1 LFQAPK
7 QRSKTIILAK
17 NLPAK
22 TSAAEIRKI
31 FAKYG
36 ELGQV
41 VMPPAGITGNHLFIT
56 CKKMSQ
62 NFVINLCL
70 HRGIYRKCMLGLK
83 LL

>member
-1 LFQAPK
+1 LFQVPQ

-36 ELGQV
+36 ELGRV
-41 VMPPAGITGNHLFIT
+41 VMPPAGITGNNLFIK
-56 CKKMSQ
+56 CKNVS
-62 NFVINLCL
+62 VLCD
-70 HRGIYRKCMLGLK
+70 
-83 LL
+83 